1 MKKQLLLPLS
11 LLLPLLLSAQ
21 NASESDI
28 FARLQGIRQEQADFF
43 ELEGYEIFA
52 QVIEQPFT
60 PEGIKKTKKQLKIK
74 TAQASYR
81 SGAFKPNNLVFQQS
95 DQKTPKLL
103 NYQSWYLFEEGTTQ
117 TLCIGFGAMN
127 KKDTLLEQAFV
138 QAYLTGA
145 IPPDCYTPMQVDSI
159 DFAGRYL
166 SLGGSCNW
174 MSVHNIQ
181 CPYYGQMN
189 WSLHRSAADAQI
201 KLDAQ
206 YEAATTR
213 KIGKVLDNKMV
224 DVVFEGVE
232 TRAMRVVYKVKIP
245 AMMMGGSNILIIYYV
260 NAPVRGNHVCCVM
273 SHYTNAML
281 NAGLP
286 PLLEKVMQLK

>member
-1 MKKQLLLPLS
+1 MKKQLPLLLS

-21 NASESDI
+21 NAPETDLFS
-28 FARLQGIRQEQADFF
+28 RLQGIRQAQVDFF

-74 TAQASYR
+74 TAQAPYR

-95 DQKTPKLL
+95 EQQNPKLQ
-103 NYQSWYLFEEGTTQ
+103 NHQSWYLFEESATQ
-117 TLCIGFGAMN
+117 TLCIGFGVTN

-138 QAYLTGA
+138 QAYLTGT
-145 IPPDCYTPMQVDSI
+145 IPPGCYTQMQVDSI

-166 SLGGSCNW
+166 SLGESCHW
-174 MSVHNIQ
+174 MGVHNIQ

-206 YEAATTR
+206 YEGAAAR
-213 KIGKVLDNKMV
+213 KAGKVLENKTI

-232 TRAMRVVYKVKIP
+232 TRAQRVIYKVKIP
-245 AMMMGGSNILIIYYV
+245 AMLMGGSNVLIIYYV
-260 NAPVRGNHVCCVM
+260 SANVRGQHIACVM
-273 SHYTNAML
+273 SHYTNDML